1 MRGVEMDKRKK
12 REKNIQR
19 YMLKT
24 YLVMA
29 FISVFVSIILC
40 VFMVIRAN
48 QSVVRSSQNELD
60 KIKLQ
65 MDHIFENVNDV
76 LAQLCESD
84 LVGSISGYSPD
95 PVYRGEII
103 MDIQELMTSF
113 ESDMDRCEFISNIYL
128 LDDTLTTMIDSQ
140 SIYHDSDCADVLE
153 EMELEEAQ
161 LSEAGTSNAAF
172 LHVIQ
177 SGTPSA
183 RLFFIRG
190 IYRNSY
196 KAPDGYLIIEGDM
209 NRIMEALRLFTS
221 ANGERCYLVSK
232 ADGYIGTDSEGDSI
246 VSNQKIQDQE
256 ITSGYF
262 WSDRSLYTYA
272 VVPSDY
278 LDLEYCYVI
287 SALSY
292 YEETIIV
299 VVFTVVS
306 TVILLVSSVLL
317 AWRFTKKN
325 TEPLQAISKVLGQ
338 TRENTALTS
347 YDQMLRDASDL
358 NFKVKRYEESQDKN
372 YLSQILLG
380 QEKNTEKV
388 AEYEKHWEALIR
400 DGFYILT
407 VKVEN
412 INETSDANILTFCI
426 RNVFGEILSGNT
438 LLYPVES
445 WDRVYF
451 LIQGEV
457 DELREKIGQG
467 IQYVDTQLEIQAVC
481 GVSGQIFSFQD
492 IGEEKRRADYMVEYV
507 ELTPE
512 LRKQMWYS
520 EVVSDEHWNPQN
532 FRSELNKLMHMILIQ
547 DYSESR
553 KLLAQ
558 IWKEHIYVPDMAPD
572 RTRGRMMS
580 VRYIIQI
587 PYREFFGNNDFQKP
601 EKTLS
606 EMYTSVDTMLY
617 RLENNEEPEGG
628 SRSAYEKLRD
638 YISEHATDPSITAG
652 SVSETFNLSASY
664 ASGMFKKYAGE
675 GILDAIHKER
685 IRQAKS
691 LLKEGLS
698 VQETARKVGYLDAR
712 GFIRTFKKYEGI
724 TPGQYKNL

>member
-1 MRGVEMDKRKK
+1 MK
-12 REKNIQR
+12 
-19 YMLKT
+19 
-24 YLVMA
+24 
-29 FISVFVSIILC
+29 
-40 VFMVIRAN
+40 VIWIA
-48 QSVVRSSQNELD
+48 VR
-60 KIKLQ
+60 
-65 MDHIFENVNDV
+65 
-76 LAQLCESD
+76 
-84 LVGSISGYSPD
+84 
-95 PVYRGEII
+95 
-103 MDIQELMTSF
+103 
-113 ESDMDRCEFISNIYL
+113 FISNIYL
-128 LDDTLTTMIDSQ
+128 LDDTLMTMIDSQ

-256 ITSGYF
+256 NTSGYF

-358 NFKVKRYEESQDKN
+358 NFKVKRYKESQDKN

-388 AEYEKHWEALIR
+388 AEYEKHW
-400 DGFYILT
+400 
-407 VKVEN
+407 
-412 INETSDANILTFCI
+412 
-426 RNVFGEILSGNT
+426 
-438 LLYPVES
+438 
-445 WDRVYF
+445 
-451 LIQGEV
+451 
-457 DELREKIGQG
+457 
-467 IQYVDTQLEIQAVC
+467 
-481 GVSGQIFSFQD
+481 
-492 IGEEKRRADYMVEYV
+492 RR
-507 ELTPE
+507 
-512 LRKQMWYS
+512 
-520 EVVSDEHWNPQN
+520 
-532 FRSELNKLMHMILIQ
+532 
-547 DYSESR
+547 
-553 KLLAQ
+553 
-558 IWKEHIYVPDMAPD
+558 
-572 RTRGRMMS
+572 
-580 VRYIIQI
+580 
-587 PYREFFGNNDFQKP
+587 
-601 EKTLS
+601 
-606 EMYTSVDTMLY
+606 
-617 RLENNEEPEGG
+617 
-628 SRSAYEKLRD
+628 
-638 YISEHATDPSITAG
+638 
-652 SVSETFNLSASY
+652 
-664 ASGMFKKYAGE
+664 
-675 GILDAIHKER
+675 
-685 IRQAKS
+685 
-691 LLKEGLS
+691 
-698 VQETARKVGYLDAR
+698 
-712 GFIRTFKKYEGI
+712 
-724 TPGQYKNL
+724 